1 MEDTYVFANLKEN
14 VITQMKSVVGTTIL
28 NKTIAY
34 IYNMPTTSNTKP
46 PIIAL
51 EDVIDNGKETI
62 EIGGRHRLT
71 VYYNVWIYAGG
82 CDNEL
87 VNERMKETLKGLMYT
102 AFSRK
107 YSIPFLL
114 FDQGGIQSDYY
125 FSTDISIRSS
135 TPSIYSELDAHK
147 CIGELKVSL
156 IY

>member
-1 MEDTYVFANLKEN
+1 MDDTYVFANLKEN
-14 VITQMKSVVGTTIL
+14 VIARMKSVVGTTIL
-28 NKTIAY
+28 DKTITY
-34 IYNMPTTSNTKP
+34 IYNIPSTSNLRP
-46 PIIAL
+46 PIIAI
-51 EDVIDNGKETI
+51 EDVSDDGKETA

-71 VYYNVWIYAGG
+71 VHYNVWIYAGG

-102 AFSRK
+102 AFSRR
-107 YSIPFLL
+107 YSLPFILY
-114 FDQGGIQSDYY
+114 DQGGIVSSYY